1 MSEALNTKHY
11 RRKIKELTLLF
22 EISRILDEDMDLKEV
37 IHPLLESMAEN
48 IGMQRATITLL
59 NRKTGELSI
68 EAAYGL
74 SSQEKMKGRYKV
86 GEGITGKVV
95 ETGQPMIIPN
105 IEDEPSF
112 LDKTGA
118 RKSWQNKQTSFIC
131 VPIKSGNE
139 VIGTFSIDRLNQEG
153 EMDLDDD
160 VRLLSIVSSM
170 IARAVQLRQRSEEE
184 KQRLL
189 EENTRLQKELK
200 AKFQPDNMVG
210 NSQAMQ
216 EVFDLM
222 SQVSGSDAT
231 VLIRGESGTGK
242 ELVAQ
247 AIHYNSLRADK
258 PFIKINCAAL
268 PESVIESEL
277 FGHEKGAFTGAMNTR
292 KGRFE
297 MADGGTI
304 FLDEIG
310 EISPMTQVKLLRVLQ
325 EREIER
331 VGGSETIKVNVRIL
345 AATNRNLEEEIENN
359 TFREDLYYRLNVFPI
374 HIPPMR
380 ERKTD
385 LMLLADFFTEKYSKR
400 NRKHIKRISSSA
412 IDLIMSYHWPGNVR
426 ELENCIERA
435 VLLST
440 DQVIHAYHLPPSL
453 QSAESSNTGIHSTLQ
468 EAVENLEKEL
478 ISEALKS
485 NRGNMARAARKLG
498 ITERIMACG
507 LKNIISTTK
516 TTGPLCRNTSKH
528 LHNGSLFH
536 FLDSSRKWGPPG
548 PHFFYHTVFSYK
560 ITI

>member
-498 ITERIMACG
+498 ITERIMG
-507 LKNIISTTK
+507 LRVKKYNINYKNY
-516 TTGPLCRNTSKH
+516 R
-528 LHNGSLFH
+528 
-536 FLDSSRKWGPPG
+536 
-548 PHFFYHTVFSYK
+548 
-560 ITI
+560 TIM